1 MKFFYCDHH
10 TFPLPAGHRF
20 PLPKYA
26 KLRQHIVET
35 LHPEGTSLQMIPSN
49 AASEAQILRVHDR
62 EYLQKLKDGTISEKE
77 QRRLGL
83 PWTPQLLT
91 RSLYSVGGTI
101 ATARAAVDDGIAMNL
116 AGGTHHAYPDHGEGF
131 CVFNDVA
138 IAIKLLQDEEV
149 VQRIVIIDC
158 DVHQGN
164 GTAFIFQDDPNVFTF
179 SIHGAKNF
187 PLYKEK
193 SDLDIELADG
203 TGDDDYLNELDW
215 GVRRAL
221 DLSNA
226 QLAFYLAGSDPFEG
240 DTLGRLKL
248 SKAGLAARDRLVL
261 DHCRTAGI
269 PVAITMS
276 GGYARNIEDSVE
288 IHFNTAKI
296 ANEIRNTEYVIR
308 DA

>member
-1 MKFFYCDHH
+1 MQFFYCDHH
-10 TFPLPAGHRF
+10 TFPLPQGHRF

-26 KLRQHIVET
+26 KLRERIQHELPEAS
-35 LHPEGTSLQMIPSN
+35 LHTAH
-49 AASEAQILRVHDR
+49 AASEDQILRVHTH
-62 EYLQKLKDGTISEKE
+62 EYLQKLKEGTISEKE
-77 QRRLGL
+77 GRRLGL
-83 PWTPQLLT
+83 PWTPGLLT

-101 ATARAAVDDGIAMNL
+101 AAARAAVDDGLAMNL

-131 CVFNDVA
+131 CVFNDAA
-138 IAIKLLQDEEV
+138 IAIRVLQDEEIV
-149 VQRIVIIDC
+149 ERVVIIDC

-164 GTAFIFQDDPNVFTF
+164 GSAFIFQDDPNVFTF

-187 PLYKEK
+187 PLHKEK

-203 TGDDDYLNELDW
+203 TGDDEYLNELDW

-221 DLSNA
+221 DLSGA
-226 QLAFYLAGSDPFEG
+226 QFAFYLAGSDPFEG
-240 DTLGRLKL
+240 DMLGRLKM
-248 SKAGLAARDRLVL
+248 SKEGLAARDRLVL
-261 DHCRTAGI
+261 DNCRAGGL

-296 ANEIRNTEYVIR
+296 ANAIRNTEYVIR
-308 DA
+308 

>member
-1 MKFFYCDHH
+1 
-10 TFPLPAGHRF
+10 
-20 PLPKYA
+20 
-26 KLRQHIVET
+26 
-35 LHPEGTSLQMIPSN
+35 MIPSN

-226 QLAFYLAGSDPFEG
+226 QLAFYLATLIRLRRYVGAAQVEQGGFSSARSSGIESLSHSG
-240 DTLGRLKL
+240 DSGCGHYVRRLR
-248 SKAGLAARDRLVL
+248 SK
-261 DHCRTAGI
+261 
-269 PVAITMS
+269 P
-276 GGYARNIEDSVE
+276 
-288 IHFNTAKI
+288 
-296 ANEIRNTEYVIR
+296 
-308 DA
+308 